1 MAGSIFS
8 AKLDQTGKIESGQ
21 NTCDNIS
28 NCHWQ
33 TKSNFLT
40 QNERRYDEH
49 IKTSWNQCNQID
61 SFFCPL
67 FRHQIN
73 SNCSKCENSDG
84 LVAPCKI
91 SPEDIKSFCIHFC
104 KNKDQNDR
112 NKNSQCHKYT
122 IFSGFLINVQ
132 VICNHQTAGTKGC
145 ISGCDW
151 KNNHTEDCDD
161 SSHRTKQTFCNFANC
176 CGGSGSSWRSCKVP

>member
-91 SPEDIKSFCIHFC
+91 SPEDIKSFCIHLQ
-104 KNKDQNDR
+104 NKDQNDR
-112 NKNSQCHKYT
+112 NKNSQMSQVHDFFW
-122 IFSGFLINVQ
+122 FSDQ
-132 VICNHQTAGTKGC
+132 CAGNLQPSDGRSEGC
-145 ISGCDW
+145 IAGCDW

-161 SSHRTKQTFCNFANC
+161 SSHRTKQTFCNFATAA
-176 CGGSGSSWRSCKVP
+176 VAPAVEPLL